1 MRPDGI
7 VFAWPVGCG
16 VAHVRSV
23 RAGRRV
29 MASTRSFLER
39 RMRLKVNEEKRSAR
53 TSRGAFS
60 GVPLSMPADGGGTVR
75 ARTPSVC
82 PIVAGVVPGSRSTRT
97 SNPLWGQQPRQSSKE
112 NDSLEFSPET
122 SARLRCGQKERNI
135 SRCWYVAAQQRR
147 PAGGFAVVICGNG
160 AVGRHCRTVVRSSG
174 NARFVVQT
182 LVTGGGCNAIPPCYR
197 NRRSVDHWV

>member
-1 MRPDGI
+1 M
-7 VFAWPVGCG
+7 
-16 VAHVRSV
+16 RSV

-39 RMRLKVNEEKRSAR
+39 RMRLKVNEERRSAR

-112 NDSLEFSPET
+112 SSKENDSLEFSPET
-122 SARLRCGQKERNI
+122 SETSARLRCSQKERNI
-135 SRCWYVAAQQRR
+135 SRCWYVAAQQTATCRSVRCSNSRQWCCRQALPNRR
-147 PAGGFAVVICGNG
+147 SFKRKCQV
-160 AVGRHCRTVVRSSG
+160 CRTD
-174 NARFVVQT
+174 T
-182 LVTGGGCNAIPPCYR
+182 R
-197 NRRSVDHWV
+197 NRRWLQCDRTMLSQSSQC